1 MVTLTKKDF
10 YLTKQVFDEICDE
23 LGLTYTWRPFINR
36 KTIGTVHFAI
46 NDNFHFNFIIDWE
59 SNNIQISCGLCDDLH
74 IGRDKEGMY
83 KLDIANVE
91 ELLNSI
97 ASYKAVYNPVLT
109 NKYDKE
115 RLA

>member
-1 MVTLTKKDF
+1 MATLTKKDF

-36 KTIGTVHFAI
+36 KTIGTVGFAI
-46 NDNFHFNFIIDWE
+46 NDIFYFHFTIDWE
-59 SNNIQISCGLCDDLH
+59 SKNISIPCILCDDLH
-74 IGRDKEGMY
+74 IGRDKEGTY
-83 KLDIANVE
+83 ELSIANVE

-97 ASYKAVYNPVLT
+97 ASYKAVYKPVLT